1 MSVCVYVYLLIIVL
15 TQFFSYLTFD
25 KRFSL
30 VTATLVKAVHDIVPM
45 LVILGSVLFT
55 YSVLGCVIYGQSLED
70 FSYVGSSMST
80 LLIIMLGEVGIYN
93 QSKSIYLTP

>member
-1 MSVCVYVYLLIIVL
+1 M
-15 TQFFSYLTFD
+15 TFD

-30 VTATLVKAVHDIVPM
+30 VTATLAKAVHDIVPL

-70 FSYVGSSMST
+70 FSSAGASMSS
-80 LLIIMLGEVGIYN
+80 LLVIMLGEVNIYD
-93 QSKSIYLTP
+93 QSELYLALKTFFRPLIFIVFYCIVLLSQ